1 MSFARVRSIEGLAG
15 LKAALCT
22 FAAEAKEALSAA
34 ALEIRRAQNWLD
46 DQHKHW
52 TAAVRK
58 SEDVVFHAKQE
69 LSRRR
74 MMRIGDRPPDCTEQ
88 EEALELARRRLE
100 HAEDKLEATRR
111 WQRQLP
117 EAILDY
123 DGPVNQLLGLID
135 SRLPKA
141 DALLSQKIAALE
153 EYVRIVTEEA
163 SARPPAAHSS
173 AAQPSAA
180 QPSPAQRGENS

>member
-1 MSFARVRSIEGLAG
+1 MGFARVRSIEGLAG

-34 ALEIRRAQNWLD
+34 AMDIRRAQSWLD
-46 DQHKHW
+46 DQYKYW

-58 SEDVVFHAKQE
+58 SEDAVFHAKQE

-74 MMRIGDRPPDCTEQ
+74 MTKIGDRRPDCTEQ
-88 EEALELARRRLE
+88 EGALELARRRLE
-100 HAEDKLEATRR
+100 YAEDKLEATRR

-123 DGPVNQLLGLID
+123 EGPVNQLLGFID
-135 SRLPKA
+135 GQLPKA
-141 DALLSQKIAALE
+141 DALLTQKIAALE
-153 EYVRIVTEEA
+153 EYVRIATEG
-163 SARPPAAHSS
+163 AA
-173 AAQPSAA
+173 AP
-180 QPSPAQRGENS
+180 PSPAPRGEHS